1 MMRINCTR
9 LICLVI
15 TASIISLCNVAQ
27 AQETAAKSSAN
38 SDTAKFGSYRQ
49 MVGSKVANTKY
60 GDLNIR
66 VYTYVRYLNQMGL
79 DSSYTN
85 AFGETSSIDKR
96 QDMQIQ
102 KVSIY
107 FTGWFLDPKFQYF
120 LYVWTSNSSQGLGAQ
135 VVVAGNL
142 TYKFNKYF
150 LLKAGIMSLP
160 GVRSTEGNFPF
171 WLSVDNRMIGDEFF
185 RPSYTSGIQA
195 MGEISK
201 KLTYKIMLGNNL
213 STLGVDAGQL
223 DNGFNTLSASLTYCP
238 TTGEY
243 GFFNGSFGDFDNH
256 QKPATRFG
264 LHFTRSDE
272 DRQGQP
278 TTDAF
283 ENTQIRV
290 SDGSVIFSPNRFST
304 GTQIDKARYRM
315 TSLDAGIKYHGF
327 AFEGEYYWRWID
339 NFRVTGAPLTF
350 DQLFDNG
357 FQLQGSA
364 MILPRVLQLY
374 TTYSEIFGE
383 YGDPWELRVG
393 MNLFP
398 FKKQE
403 IRINA
408 QYIYENRCPVGGSA
422 YPYQVGGTGR
432 IFNLDLE
439 FNF

>member
-1 MMRINCTR
+1 
-9 LICLVI
+9 
-15 TASIISLCNVAQ
+15 
-27 AQETAAKSSAN
+27 
-38 SDTAKFGSYRQ
+38 
-49 MVGSKVANTKY
+49 
-60 GDLNIR
+60 
-66 VYTYVRYLNQMGL
+66 
-79 DSSYTN
+79 
-85 AFGETSSIDKR
+85 
-96 QDMQIQ
+96 
-102 KVSIY
+102 
-107 FTGWFLDPKFQYF
+107 
-120 LYVWTSNSSQGLGAQ
+120 
-135 VVVAGNL
+135 
-142 TYKFNKYF
+142 
-150 LLKAGIMSLP
+150 
-160 GVRSTEGNFPF
+160 
-171 WLSVDNRMIGDEFF
+171 
-185 RPSYTSGIQA
+185 

-213 STLGVDAGQL
+213 SQLGVDAGQL
-223 DNGFNTLSASLTYCP
+223 DNGFNTLSASLTYFP
-238 TTGEY
+238 ITGEY
-243 GFFNGSFGDFDNH
+243 GIFNGSFGDFDNH

-290 SDGSVIFSPNRFST
+290 SDGSVIFSPNRF
-304 GTQIDKARYRM
+304 GARTQIDKARYRM
-315 TSLDAGIKYHGF
+315 TSFDAGIKYHGF

-339 NFRVTGAPLTF
+339 NLKVTGAPLTF
-350 DQLFDNG
+350 DQLFDKG
-357 FQLQGSA
+357 FQLQGSV
-364 MILPRVLQLY
+364 MVLPRVLQLY

-408 QYIYENRCPVGGSA
+408 QYIYENRCPVGGTS
-422 YPYQVGGTGR
+422 YPYQIGGTGR